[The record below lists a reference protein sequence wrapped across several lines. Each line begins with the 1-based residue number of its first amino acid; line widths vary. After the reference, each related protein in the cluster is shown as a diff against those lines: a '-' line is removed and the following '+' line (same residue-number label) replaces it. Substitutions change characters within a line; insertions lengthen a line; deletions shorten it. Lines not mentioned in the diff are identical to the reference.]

1 MSNAIIMI
9 VLMMIGLVLVSLNYT
24 FWQVFH
30 LLCWLS
36 QILTRGAGSFNDS
49 CLSKWQGLRSMLV

>member
-9 VLMMIGLVLVSLNYT
+9 VLMMINLVLVNLNYA

-36 QILTRGAGSFNDS
+36 QILTRRAGSFNDS
-49 CLSKWQGLRSMLV
+49 YLSNCRD